1 MFVNYTYNAKVTR
14 VIDGDTFEAEVDLG
28 FHVIIKERFRLY
40 GLNAPEIHGEDKA
53 RGERSKQ
60 WLARRLEGQ
69 VVTVN
74 SVRKEKYGRWLAV
87 VNAAGKNVND
97 EMVAEG
103 LAVNYMLGK

>member
-1 MFVNYTYNAKVTR
+1 MYVNYTYKAKVTR

-28 FHVIIKERFRLY
+28 FNVIVKEKFRLY
-40 GLNAPEIHGEDKA
+40 GLNAPEVHGEEKTV
-53 RGERSKQ
+53 GELSKQ
-60 WLARRLEGQ
+60 WLAHQLEGQ
-69 VVTVN
+69 PVTIN

-103 LAVNYMLGK
+103 LAVPFMK